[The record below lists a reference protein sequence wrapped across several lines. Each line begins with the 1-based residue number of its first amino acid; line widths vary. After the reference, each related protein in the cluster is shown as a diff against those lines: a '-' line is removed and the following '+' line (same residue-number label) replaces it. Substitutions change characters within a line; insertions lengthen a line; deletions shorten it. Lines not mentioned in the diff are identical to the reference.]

1 MLWDILFLQLL
12 LFWNDYLIS
21 SLIVIQAWV
30 FFLTMW
36 GKVLS
41 SVPHKLSEFYKT
53 LPSRSKQALL
63 TLVSID
69 EYRAQGKKKALD
81 LMSGTAHVFC
91 WGMKVYVCC
100 DKTFISS
107 YFKGKTTNSFPK
119 HKNFWPVNL
128 KSNPNHLKNIRC
140 KKATRNAPT

>member
-12 LFWNDYLIS
+12 LFWKDYLIY
-21 SLIVIQAWV
+21 SLIIVILAWV

-53 LPSRSKQALL
+53 LPSRSKQAFL

-69 EYRAQGKKKALD
+69 KYRTQGKKKAPD
-81 LMSGTAHVFC
+81 LMSGTAHIFC
-91 WGMKVYVCC
+91 RSMKVYVCC

-107 YFKGKTTNSFPK
+107 HFKGKTTNSFHK

-128 KSNPNHLKNIRC
+128 KSNPNHLK
-140 KKATRNAPT
+140 KY